1 MRVLLD
7 ESVPRRLGF
16 ALADHF
22 VRTVQQ
28 VGLQGYANG
37 ELLRA
42 AAKDFD
48 VLISGDTNMSYQQ
61 NQSLLPMTVIVLQAQ
76 NNKLE
81 SFLPLVPRI
90 LGELEQGQ
98 SPRFVL
104 ISA

>member
-16 ALADHF
+16 ELTAHF

-28 VGLQGYANG
+28 VGLSGYANG
-37 ELLRA
+37 ELLRVA
-42 AAKDFD
+42 SKDFD

-61 NQSLLPMTVIVLQAQ
+61 NQSTLPMTVMVLKAQ

-90 LGELEQGQ
+90 LAELEKIQ
-98 SPRFVL
+98 SPQFVL
-104 ISA
+104 IAA